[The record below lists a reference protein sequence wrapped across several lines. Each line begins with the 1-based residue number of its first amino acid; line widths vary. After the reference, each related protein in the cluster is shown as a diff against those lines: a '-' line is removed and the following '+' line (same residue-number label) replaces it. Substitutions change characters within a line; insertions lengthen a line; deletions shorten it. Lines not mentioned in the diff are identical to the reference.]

1 MKTSTHLKWVLGILL
16 SALAVLTFVT
26 ISISR
31 DTASLAIA
39 THIVHPAVVATLH
52 AKDILQSK
60 KTTAAVTPSALPL
73 ATAAVLPSARVS
85 ALNYR
90 AGEHGVLASSDLST
104 SPWFRDGRYPSTG
117 GLVPP
122 NDQSHADTFFEDYG
136 VNPFIDTEDD
146 SLSTFAVDVDTAAY
160 TVMRRFVHDGFL
172 PPDESVRV
180 EEYINFFEQDYLP
193 PTEGPFTIHLEA
205 APSPYRPEPYYLARV
220 GIQGYET
227 PSEDRQDVVLTF
239 VIDVSGSMG
248 YENRLELVKDALA
261 LLVEELRPSD
271 KVGIVTYGNYAE
283 VVLEHTPVGENQW
296 PILRAIAGLHAGGS
310 TYAEA
315 GLVTGYDL
323 ASEAFD
329 PEFTNRVILC
339 SDGVANVGR
348 TGQEAILRQI
358 RNSAAN
364 QIYLTTVGFGMGNY
378 NDILMEQ
385 LADNGDGFYT
395 YVDSLKEAERVFVHD
410 LTSTLQVIAKDAK
423 IQVEFNAAVVS
434 RYRLVG
440 YENRDVTDQDFR
452 NDTVDAG
459 EIGAGHS
466 VTALYEFKLHSDGP
480 ATGSVLTVSLRHEDP
495 ESGEVA
501 ETSRAF
507 DRVDFSETIADS
519 SPRFQLDAVVAEY
532 AEILRHSYWARD
544 ASLEEVGR
552 KARSVARYFPGDSDV
567 QEFAKLVRQAIHLS
581 DTG

>member
-1 MKTSTHLKWVLGILL
+1 
-16 SALAVLTFVT
+16 
-26 ISISR
+26 
-31 DTASLAIA
+31 
-39 THIVHPAVVATLH
+39 
-52 AKDILQSK
+52 
-60 KTTAAVTPSALPL
+60 
-73 ATAAVLPSARVS
+73 
-85 ALNYR
+85 
-90 AGEHGVLASSDLST
+90 
-104 SPWFRDGRYPSTG
+104 
-117 GLVPP
+117 
-122 NDQSHADTFFEDYG
+122 
-136 VNPFIDTEDD
+136 
-146 SLSTFAVDVDTAAY
+146 
-160 TVMRRFVHDGFL
+160 
-172 PPDESVRV
+172 
-180 EEYINFFEQDYLP
+180 
-193 PTEGPFTIHLEA
+193 
-205 APSPYRPEPYYLARV
+205 V

-271 KVGIVTYGNYAE
+271 KVGIVTYGDYAE
-283 VVLEHTPVGENQW
+283 VVLAHTPVGETQW
-296 PILRAIAGLHAGGS
+296 HILRAIAGLRAGGS

-315 GLVTGYDL
+315 GLGTGYDL
-323 ASEAFD
+323 ATEAFD
-329 PEFTNRVILC
+329 PEFINRVILC

-348 TGQEAILRQI
+348 TGHEAILSQI
-358 RNSAAN
+358 QNSAAN

-410 LTSTLQVIAKDAK
+410 LTSTLQVIARDAK
-423 IQVEFNAAVVS
+423 IQVEFNPAIVS

-440 YENRDVTDQDFR
+440 YENRDVADQDFR

-466 VTALYEFKLHSDGP
+466 VTALYEFKLHSGGP
-480 ATGSVLTVSLRHEDP
+480 GTGSVLTVSLRHEDP

-507 DRVDFSETIADS
+507 DRADFSETIADS

-552 KARSVARYFPGDSDV
+552 KARSVARHFPGDSDV